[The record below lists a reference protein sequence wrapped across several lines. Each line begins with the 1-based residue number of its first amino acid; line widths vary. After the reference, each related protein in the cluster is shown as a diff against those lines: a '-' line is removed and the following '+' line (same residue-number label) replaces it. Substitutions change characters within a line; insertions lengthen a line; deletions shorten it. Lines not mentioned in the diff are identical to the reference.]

1 LEDLLSNPAVQGGVA
16 PFLAGLVVALA
27 LAPFRLGGLS
37 VLAAFLTCTYF
48 VSGLQLTPLTS
59 MRKLLILAIAAPG
72 IGILAD
78 FAFKPTRIGAALLA
92 SVAAAAALWMLWPVI
107 STKPAQEAWLLAG
120 TTAIATAF
128 AVGFAQSQLSSDG
141 VRAGAAGLAM
151 GLGVGIAAIFAAS
164 AVIGLQGI
172 ALGAGAG
179 AYLLPQMIGGKKN
192 FAGATLTLTAML
204 PSSLLAAAAMVL
216 AQLPWYSVLTLAA
229 VPAAAR
235 LPVPQRAPVWL
246 QALLCS
252 LYSFVVAG
260 VACALAWPGRL

>member
-1 LEDLLSNPAVQGGVA
+1 M
-16 PFLAGLVVALA
+16 VALA

-37 VLAAFLTCTYF
+37 VFAAFLTCTYF
-48 VSGLQLTPLTS
+48 VSGLQLTPLTA
-59 MRKLLILAIAAPG
+59 MRKLLIVAIAAPVVG
-72 IGILAD
+72 VLAD
-78 FAFKPTRIGAALLA
+78 FAFKPTRAGAALLSIA
-92 SVAAAAALWMLWPVI
+92 AAAAALWMLWPVI
-107 STKPAQEAWLLAG
+107 SAKPAQQVWLLTG
-120 TTAIATAF
+120 TAVISMAF
-128 AVGFAQSQLSSDG
+128 AVGFAQSQLSFDG

-151 GLGVGIAAIFAAS
+151 GLGVGIAAIIGAS

-179 AYLLPQMIGGKKN
+179 AFLLPQMIRGKKS

-204 PSSLLAAAAMVL
+204 PAGLLAAAAMVL

-229 VPAAAR
+229 VPVAAR
-235 LPVPQRAPVWL
+235 LPVPQRASVWL

-260 VACALAWPGRL
+260 VACALAWPTTQ